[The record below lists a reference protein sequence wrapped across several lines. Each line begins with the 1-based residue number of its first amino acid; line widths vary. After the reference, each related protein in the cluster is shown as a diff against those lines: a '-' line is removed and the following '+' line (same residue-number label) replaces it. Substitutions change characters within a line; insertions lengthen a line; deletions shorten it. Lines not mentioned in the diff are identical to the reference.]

1 MRPRPALIASAL
13 LFGLAL
19 GCNGDPPYNTLA
31 QIPPGGAPPIKR
43 AAATAKGKARAPKPP
58 IAKTFRKMEVLGTQL
73 IAE

>member
-31 QIPPGGAPPIKR
+31 QIPPGGDPPIKR
-43 AAATAKGKARAPKPP
+43 TAATAKGRAKTPKPP
-58 IAKTFRKMEVLGTQL
+58 IPKTFRRIEFAGTKP
-73 IAE
+73 IDR